1 MKFLKVNPAREF
13 FIENSIPSQFLNSV
27 DSLINQQLN
36 RMENDY
42 HFTPRADVTE
52 SEGNYA
58 IHVLLPGV
66 KKENVNVE
74 VVKNK
79 LVISGERKLKTEND
93 NRKFHTV
100 ESFEG
105 KFKRVFHLT
114 ENIDKENIDAKME
127 DGILS
132 IELKKLENKAEKTAV
147 TIR

>member
-27 DSLINQQLN
+27 DSLINQQFN
-36 RMENDY
+36 RSENDY

-52 SEGNYA
+52 SEVNYA

-66 KKENVNVE
+66 KKENVSVE

-93 NRKFHTV
+93 TRKFHTV

-147 TIR
+147 TIK

>member
-27 DSLINQQLN
+27 DSLINQQFN
-36 RMENDY
+36 RAENDY

-66 KKENVNVE
+66 KKENVSVE

-93 NRKFHTV
+93 TRKFHTV

-132 IELKKLENKAEKTAV
+132 IELKKVENKTEKTAV
-147 TIR
+147 TIK

>member
-36 RMENDY
+36 RIENEY
-42 HFTPRADVTE
+42 NFTPRADVTE
-52 SEGNYA
+52 SEGNYS

-66 KKENVNVE
+66 KKENVSVE

-93 NRKFHTV
+93 TRKFHTV

-147 TIR
+147 TIK